1 MAAKSLIALLH
12 RANQIANEEFERSI
26 PESGVT
32 ARQVQVLSA
41 LSQNEGCSQ
50 TDLCDMTGIDR
61 STMAEIV
68 SRLHKRRLIERRRS
82 KDDAR
87 AYVLKLSESGRTLA
101 DLGEKSIGNVE
112 DSLTASL
119 SGKARQDLLNILDKL
134 VTAER

>member
-1 MAAKSLIALLH
+1 MPAKSLIALLH

-50 TDLCDMTGIDR
+50 TDLCEMTGIDR

-68 SRLHKRRLIERRRS
+68 SRLHKRRLVERRRS

-87 AYVLKLSESGRTLA
+87 AYVLKLSDNGRTLA
-101 DLGEKSIGNVE
+101 DLGEKSINSVE
-112 DSLTASL
+112 DKLMTVL
-119 SGKARQDLLNILDKL
+119 SVKARSDLLNILEKL
-134 VTAER
+134 VVAER

>member
-1 MAAKSLIALLH
+1 MASKSLIALLH

-41 LSQNEGCSQ
+41 LAQNEGCSQ
-50 TDLCDMTGIDR
+50 TDLCEMTGIDR

-82 KDDAR
+82 KEDAR
-87 AYVLKLSESGRTLA
+87 AYVLKLSESGRQLA
-101 DLGEKSIGNVE
+101 DLGEKSISSVE
-112 DSLTASL
+112 ETLMLNL

-134 VTAER
+134 VTADR

>member
-50 TDLCDMTGIDR
+50 TDLCEMTGVDR

-112 DSLTASL
+112 ESLMTSL
-119 SGKARQDLLNILDKL
+119 SSKARQDLLNILDKL

>member
-1 MAAKSLIALLH
+1 MTGKSLIALLH

-50 TDLCDMTGIDR
+50 TDLCEMTGIDR

-87 AYVLKLSESGRTLA
+87 AYVLKLSDNGRQLA
-101 DLGEKSIGNVE
+101 DLDEKSIGSVE
-112 DSLTASL
+112 DSLMANL
-119 SGKARQDLLNILDKL
+119 SGKAKQDLLNILDKL
-134 VTAER
+134 VTADR